1 MQISFASLFTA
12 DAVGASFDASIE
24 AQAMAGR
31 VPAMFIE
38 AVKTHYAVT
47 LPSSPKAAMIAIN
60 HMAALSSP
68 LQIVKGAGAK
78 ASAAKLMQ
86 ALYRVGELLSKSP
99 AKGLPALSA
108 IPSWADPVA
117 LQAEKDKRKVEK
129 DKRKADKAAKAT
141 PVTPEEGEEG
151 EAIASESRHDVA
163 APVDMAQQIATA
175 LALVQAAAKSG
186 QLTQA
191 QWDIIRAL
199 ADTSAPVAASSK
211 ATAEERAAQQT
222 ADALQTAKAPKAS
235 KSKREEVAA

>member
-47 LPSSPKAAMIAIN
+47 LPASPKAAMIAIN

-117 LQAEKDKRKVEK
+117 LQAEKDKRKAA
-129 DKRKADKAAKAT
+129 KAAKAAKAT

-151 EAIASESRHDVA
+151 EATASESKHDVA

-191 QWDIIRAL
+191 QWDAIRAL
-199 ADTSAPVAASSK
+199 ADTSAPVNAPAK
-211 ATAEERAAQQT
+211 ATAEEAAAQAT
-222 ADALQTAKAPKAS
+222 AKAIEAAKPSKASKAPKA
-235 KSKREEVAA
+235 KPEAVAA

>member
-12 DAVGASFDASIE
+12 DAVGASFDTAIE
-24 AQAMAGR
+24 TQALAGR
-31 VPAMFIE
+31 VPTMFIE
-38 AVKTHYAVT
+38 AVQTHYAVT

-60 HMAALSSP
+60 QMASLTSP

-78 ASAAKLMQ
+78 SSAAKLMQ

-108 IPSWADPVA
+108 IPAWADPVA
-117 LQAEKDKRKVEK
+117 IQAEKDKRK
-129 DKRKADKAAKAT
+129 AAKAAKNTA
-141 PVTPEEGEEG
+141 PASGDNVSAEEGDSPAKG
-151 EAIASESRHDVA
+151 HDVA

-199 ADTSAPVAASSK
+199 ADTSAPVAAPSK

-222 ADALQTAKAPKAS
+222 ADALQAAKSAKAAKAS
-235 KSKREEVAA
+235 KTKPEAVAA

>member
-12 DAVGASFDASIE
+12 DAVGASFDTAIE
-24 AQAMAGR
+24 TQALAGR
-31 VPAMFIE
+31 VPTMFIE
-38 AVKTHYAVT
+38 AVQTHYAVT

-60 HMAALSSP
+60 QMASLTSP

-78 ASAAKLMQ
+78 SSAAKLMQ

-108 IPSWADPVA
+108 IPAWADPVA
-117 LQAEKDKRKVEK
+117 IQAEKDKRK
-129 DKRKADKAAKAT
+129 AAKAAKNTAAT
-141 PVTPEEGEEG
+141 TSGDNVSAEEGDSPAKG
-151 EAIASESRHDVA
+151 HDVA

-199 ADTSAPVAASSK
+199 ADTSAPVAAPSK

-222 ADALQTAKAPKAS
+222 ADALQAAKSAKAAKAS
-235 KSKREEVAA
+235 KTKPEAVAA

>member
-86 ALYRVGELLSKSP
+86 GLYRVGELLSKSP
-99 AKGLPALSA
+99 AKGLPALSV
-108 IPSWADPVA
+108 IPAWADPVA
-117 LQAEKDKRKVEK
+117 LQAEKDKRK
-129 DKRKADKAAKAT
+129 AAKAAKNKAPQT
-141 PVTPEEGEEG
+141 PEGEEG
-151 EAIASESRHDVA
+151 EEERDENPGPVGA
-163 APVDMAQQIATA
+163 APDMAQQIATA
-175 LALVQAAAKSG
+175 VALVQAAAKSG

-211 ATAEERAAQQT
+211 ATAEERAAQ
-222 ADALQTAKAPKAS
+222 
-235 KSKREEVAA
+235 

>member
-12 DAVGASFDASIE
+12 DAVGTSFDTAIE
-24 AQAMAGR
+24 TQALAGR
-31 VPAMFIE
+31 VPTMFIE
-38 AVKTHYAVT
+38 AVQTHYAVT

-60 HMAALSSP
+60 HMAALPSP

-108 IPSWADPVA
+108 IPAWADPVA
-117 LQAEKDKRKVEK
+117 LQAEKDKRK
-129 DKRKADKAAKAT
+129 AAKAAKNKA
-141 PVTPEEGEEG
+141 PIASEEGEEG
-151 EAIASESRHDVA
+151 EPTASESKHDVA
-163 APVDMAQQIATA
+163 APDMAQQIATA

-199 ADTSAPVAASSK
+199 ADTSAPVNAPAK
-211 ATAEERAAQQT
+211 ATAEEAAAQ
-222 ADALQTAKAPKAS
+222 ATAKAIEAAKPSKAS
-235 KSKREEVAA
+235 KAKPEAVAA